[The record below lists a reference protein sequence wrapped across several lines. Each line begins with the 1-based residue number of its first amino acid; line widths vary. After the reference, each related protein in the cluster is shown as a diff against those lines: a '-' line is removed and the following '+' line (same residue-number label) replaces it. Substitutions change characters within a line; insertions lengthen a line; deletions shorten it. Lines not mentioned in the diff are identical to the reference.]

1 VLSLRTTN
9 ICMAELADDEFAGDC
24 LSDSVLFAAVSDSQP
39 AIEEAQQQQQ
49 QQEGGGT
56 DADACDEFDGYDSD
70 SVLDAMMQDSQ
81 SVVDDAMA
89 LGGGAAEEP
98 AAEAGASKAAAAEEE
113 EEEEE
118 EEEHDEFP
126 MDDGGTLAE
135 LSSQAAIEHLVEER
149 RRAAHVAALSAD
161 LVRQVLGFLPR
172 PWEGGGALRWR
183 GHADLALPRTW
194 LPVWCCAV
202 AAVERRGLR
211 ADPRWPLAACEPA
224 ALGAVAVG
232 MRVCTQGP
240 GGCWLRGTVVR
251 VVPPANG
258 GGSASG
264 GGDGSSSSDVARD
277 AKRPRKAEAAAKTV
291 VVRFDRAGCVPANC
305 CQLLR
310 WIASDAASE
319 SEPALEFDALAAFD
333 RGGGSRRLAQLAKEL
348 CGRFGVLGSCEAEV
362 ACLLLVCADRRQVA
376 GVLRVMRRMGLA
388 KLVQLLR
395 SVVYLLGTRHW
406 VDTCK
411 QTQLRTALLAGMDS
425 MLPQQACR
433 SRAAPETP
441 SCARYVWYKT
451 GTNPHNGRNVYRY
464 LRNTPDNQSAI
475 PVRFGTSKAVLS
487 GESRTPS
494 REQQA
499 IIDHDLAE
507 EGQTALVS
515 AFAGTGKTQTLVN
528 YAEKRAWCGNNPA
541 TFVYTCF
548 NKAAKEDAARRFPH
562 HNTCAMTINS
572 LAMRLFRP
580 EFLPGQEG
588 VTWPWNQKRNCLLV
602 NSNNVTADLFVR
614 KLHVH
619 GLVAKWAAKVF
630 DKFLS
635 SKEFWPEV
643 SEWYEK
649 QAKEEYNEA
658 LQARKKKRGDAAA
671 PRSHLPAFPQN
682 EREFL
687 LGVGKAARTMWERIV
702 RESKAGAKFPNVSC
716 ELRALPP
723 PALCLK
729 RNQLPPACSPC
740 SQHDVYTK
748 IAQLC
753 SRAHMCLEHG
763 GVVEDDV
770 LAFLR
775 VRNHAGLERHQGW
788 LALPI
793 SAYFRDRYRPPNTCG
808 LLWRANFLIADHDSP
823 PKKCP
828 LVLLV
833 DEFQDLSRCNFDFLV
848 ESLPSIRKMLV
859 GDGECC

>member
-1 VLSLRTTN
+1 
-9 ICMAELADDEFAGDC
+9 MAELADDEFASDC
-24 LSDSVLFAAVSDSQP
+24 LSDSVLFAAVPDSQP
-39 AIEEAQQQQQ
+39 AIEDAQQ

-56 DADACDEFDGYDSD
+56 EADACDEFDGYDSD

-81 SVVDDAMA
+81 SVIDDAMA
-89 LGGGAAEEP
+89 LGGGAAEEPAAEAGASKAPAEKESVIDDAMALAGGAAEEP

-118 EEEHDEFP
+118 EHDEFACYS
-126 MDDGGTLAE
+126 MDDGGILAE

-149 RRAAHVAALSAD
+149 RRAAHAAALPAD
-161 LVRQVLGFLPR
+161 LVRKVLGFLPR
-172 PWEGGGALRWR
+172 PWEGGGALRWQ

-202 AAVERRGLR
+202 AAVERHWLC

-224 ALGAVAVG
+224 ALGAAAAVG
-232 MRVCTQGP
+232 TRVCTQKIGP
-240 GGCWLRGTVVR
+240 GGCWLRGTIVR
-251 VVPPANG
+251 MVPPAGGGGGAGG
-258 GGSASG
+258 GGS
-264 GGDGSSSSDVARD
+264 SSPDVARD
-277 AKRPRKAEAAAKTV
+277 AKRPRKAEAAAAKTV

-310 WIASDAASE
+310 WIASE

-333 RGGGSRRLAQLAKEL
+333 RGGGSQRLVQLAKEL

-362 ACLLLVCADRRQVA
+362 ACLLLVCADRMQVA
-376 GVLRVMRRMGLA
+376 GVLRGMRRMGLA
-388 KLVQLLR
+388 KLAQLLR

-425 MLPQQACR
+425 MLPQQ
-433 SRAAPETP
+433 
-441 SCARYVWYKT
+441 V
-451 GTNPHNGRNVYRY
+451 
-464 LRNTPDNQSAI
+464 
-475 PVRFGTSKAVLS
+475 FS

-494 REQQA
+494 QEQQA

-507 EGQTALVS
+507 EGQTALVT
-515 AFAGTGKTQTLVN
+515 AFAGTGKTQTLVS
-528 YAEKRAWCGNNPA
+528 YAEKRAWGGEFFGNNPA
-541 TFVYTCF
+541 MFVYTCF
-548 NKAAKEDAARRFPH
+548 NKAAQEDAARRFPH

-602 NSNNVTADLFVR
+602 NSNKVTADLFVS

-671 PRSHLPAFPQN
+671 PQSHLPAFPQN

-702 RESKAGAKFPNVSC
+702 RESKAGAEFPNVSC

-723 PALCLK
+723 PALCLTESTALC
-729 RNQLPPACSPC
+729 LPPLFTARRLHQDCAALLESAHVPGARGRGRGRRACFP
-740 SQHDVYTK
+740 
-748 IAQLC
+748 
-753 SRAHMCLEHG
+753 SRAQP
-763 GVVEDDV
+763 
-770 LAFLR
+770 R
-775 VRNHAGLERHQGW
+775 W
-788 LALPI
+788 
-793 SAYFRDRYRPPNTCG
+793 S
-808 LLWRANFLIADHDSP
+808 
-823 PKKCP
+823 
-828 LVLLV
+828 
-833 DEFQDLSRCNFDFLV
+833 
-848 ESLPSIRKMLV
+848 
-859 GDGECC
+859 